1 MKGLTFKTMNTAL
14 KGARPLVMILEEV
27 DHSLG
32 SVELIVG
39 AHGQL
44 LEDAAGIKATDI
56 GKPGTYIFDATLE
69 GINADR
75 ARVLMIGDRVATDIL
90 GARRQR

>member
-1 MKGLTFKTMNTAL
+1 MNRAL
-14 KGARPLVMILEEV
+14 KGVRLLLMIPVEV

-32 SVELIVG
+32 SVELTAG
-39 AHGQL
+39 AYGQM

-56 GKPGTYIFDATLE
+56 GKPGTYLIDVALE
-69 GINADR
+69 GINADC